1 MRKRF
6 DAGAWAV
13 LGVTAGW
20 WVLTLTLSLMSL
32 AYPSDGWTIRRD
44 SLGGTIRL
52 NSYFH
57 LGPTP
62 LREDDKVLA
71 IEGQTLGSDG
81 TAPVGPDTQA
91 GQVLRYTLEREIEG
105 EPQRLEVPVTLATPG
120 PASFG
125 AIVLRRLSQE
135 GGYLTVATVGF
146 VVTLAA
152 FLVRPGNLGARFLLL
167 TYSYY
172 CPVQWAGFNT
182 SELYLPVMP
191 SWLVGLGGVVGLGWV
206 WFFFPSMTL
215 VALSFP
221 VVKGPLRR
229 FPRLLPAVL
238 YGLPGAGSVM
248 GIGASVGLLG
258 DFDWEA
264 VGNPLFIGVI
274 AVMVLT
280 LATALVHNWLTLREA
295 VTRAQLRWVTLGLA
309 LGLGLPFGW
318 LLLGLVLSG
327 SFPTS
332 DVMLWAQLGLPVCL
346 AIAITRYRLWD
357 IDVIIRRTLT
367 YSVLTAVLG
376 LAYLGSVLVLQP
388 VLARVTGQATE
399 LANVL
404 STLAVA
410 ALFGPVRV
418 RVQRAIDIRF
428 YRKKYDAARTLAGFG
443 AAARDVVELEQLSGQ
458 LLRVVEETMQPQ
470 RVSLWLRQPGPP
482 GTPRT
487 GPAT

>member
-1 MRKRF
+1 
-6 DAGAWAV
+6 
-13 LGVTAGW
+13 
-20 WVLTLTLSLMSL
+20 
-32 AYPSDGWTIRRD
+32 
-44 SLGGTIRL
+44 
-52 NSYFH
+52 
-57 LGPTP
+57 
-62 LREDDKVLA
+62 
-71 IEGQTLGSDG
+71 
-81 TAPVGPDTQA
+81 VGPDTQA

-238 YGLPGAGSVM
+238 YGLPGAGSVV

-258 DFDWEA
+258 DFNWEA

-280 LATALVHNWLTLREA
+280 LAAALVHNWLTLREA

-357 IDVIIRRTLT
+357 IDVIIRRTLI
-367 YSVLTAVLG
+367 YSALTAVLG
-376 LAYLGSVLVLQP
+376 LAYMGSVLVLQG
-388 VLARVTGQATE
+388 VFQALTGQGQSP
-399 LANVL
+399 LVVVL
-404 STLAVA
+404 STLAIA

-418 RVQRAIDIRF
+418 RVQAAIDKRF
-428 YRKKYDAARTLAGFG
+428 FRKKYDAARTLATFG
-443 AAARDVVELEQLSGQ
+443 AQARDEVDLDGLQAR
-458 LLRVVEETMQPQ
+458 LLGVVEETMQPASV
-470 RVSLWLRQPGPP
+470 RLWLKGGEVKETRV
-482 GTPRT
+482 
-487 GPAT
+487 